1 MKIGCFETVDGVPLD
16 KNLIIHFSEKLI
28 KLENP
33 ILDGEIKIIFVDNS
47 KIHSLNKEYLNHDYP
62 TDVISFPIE
71 EQQNFL
77 EGEIYISLNKAFEN
91 AKSYKVSL
99 NEEIWRL
106 IIHGLLHFL
115 GFDDKNEK
123 QRELMTK
130 KVNFY
135 LKKIKLFEKEKD

>member
-1 MKIGCFETVDGVPLD
+1 MKIGCFATVDGLPVD
-16 KNLIIHFSEKLI
+16 KNLIIQFSEQLL

-33 ILDGEIKIIFVDNS
+33 ILDGEINIIFVDNS
-47 KIHSLNKEYLNHDYP
+47 KIHSLNKQFLNHDYP

-71 EQQNFL
+71 EEPNFL
-77 EGEIYISLNKAFEN
+77 EGEIYVSLNKAIEN
-91 AKSYKVSL
+91 AKSYNVSL

-123 QRELMTK
+123 SQDLMTK

-135 LKKIKLFEKEKD
+135 LTKFKLAEREKD